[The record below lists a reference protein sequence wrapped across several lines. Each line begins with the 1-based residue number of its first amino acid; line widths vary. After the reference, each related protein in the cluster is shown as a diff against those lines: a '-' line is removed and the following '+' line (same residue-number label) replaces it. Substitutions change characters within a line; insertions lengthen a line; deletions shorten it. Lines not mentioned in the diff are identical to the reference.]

1 MLQRLITTGFVPLET
16 DRLDLSF
23 SLNVRLKQRVITWP
37 HICRENADKRCGPY
51 GGFTMNL
58 HLMLLVLLSSACLI
72 GSEASA
78 KAAKKAAAPSAKKA
92 AGASSNTTREKI
104 ISREGRSKS
113 GDKSKVDFEDTDISG
128 ARKTPMASM
137 LSNTK
142 AKKDYDLVPI
152 RTDWKPEMVQSASS
166 LDAGRSR

>member
-1 MLQRLITTGFVPLET
+1 MKMTT
-16 DRLDLSF
+16 
-23 SLNVRLKQRVITWP
+23 
-37 HICRENADKRCGPY
+37 
-51 GGFTMNL
+51 NL
-58 HLMLLVLLSSACLI
+58 LLLMLACVLTLHGEAWAK
-72 GSEASA
+72 GS
-78 KAAKKAAAPSAKKA
+78 KKPAAA
-92 AGASSNTTREKI
+92 AGAKKSGGSGTREKI

-113 GDKSKVDFEDTDISG
+113 GDKTKVDFDDTDIGG

>member
-1 MLQRLITTGFVPLET
+1 
-16 DRLDLSF
+16 
-23 SLNVRLKQRVITWP
+23 
-37 HICRENADKRCGPY
+37 
-51 GGFTMNL
+51 MNL
-58 HLMLLVLLSSACLI
+58 RSLFLLVIASALALA
-72 GSEASA
+72 GEASA
-78 KAAKKAAAPSAKKA
+78 KAAKKPVAVSGAKKA
-92 AGASSNTTREKI
+92 AASNGTREKI

-113 GDKSKVDFEDTDISG
+113 GDKSKVDFDDTDIGG

-166 LDAGRSR
+166 LDAGRAR

>member
-1 MLQRLITTGFVPLET
+1 
-16 DRLDLSF
+16 
-23 SLNVRLKQRVITWP
+23 
-37 HICRENADKRCGPY
+37 
-51 GGFTMNL
+51 MNL
-58 HLMLLVLLSSACLI
+58 RSFFISILCSALFLAA
-72 GSEASA
+72 EASA
-78 KAAKKAAAPSAKKA
+78 KGAKKAAVKKTSGSASAPSN
-92 AGASSNTTREKI
+92 GVREKI

-113 GDKSKVDFEDTDISG
+113 GDKTKVDFDDADINGS
-128 ARKTPMASM
+128 RKGPMASM